1 MALSPNYS
9 WAEPDNSSLVKNGAQ
24 DIRALGDA
32 IDTSV
37 WNIGY
42 GQAGKNKIINGDMSI
57 WQRGTS
63 FSSIFAVYTAD
74 RYISGYGSG
83 GTQSIARQ
91 DVTGATGL
99 PSYIRWAMRYSTT
112 SAASGQYNVTQRI
125 EDVQT
130 LAGQTV
136 TFSFYARR
144 VSGTGTT
151 MRLNAYQLFG
161 SGGSTFTQPATDID
175 FTVTNSDFQR
185 FSYTFTMP
193 SMAGKTIGTDSYL
206 DFRLAFPT
214 AVSVFD
220 TTGWQ
225 LEAGAKATPFQT
237 ASGGSDQGELAMC
250 QRYLPAFSGSGLGG
264 NLFNVLGW
272 AYSTTNAQFNIP
284 LLVTPRVRPTGMTI
298 SALSDFSVAN
308 QGFSSAAPTAISFN
322 SGGQIVQVNT
332 TTTAGSPTLVTGQI
346 ANLSLSG
353 ANGILLFTG
362 CEL

>member
-1 MALSPNYS
+1 MASTTNYS
-9 WAEPDNSSLVKNGAQ
+9 WSTPDNSGLVKNGAQ
-24 DIRALGDA
+24 DMRTLGNA

-37 WNIGY
+37 WNIGF

-63 FSSIFAVYTAD
+63 FSNIFGVYTAD
-74 RYISGYGSG
+74 RYISGYGTG
-83 GTQSIARQ
+83 GTQSIAQQ

-99 PSYIRWAMRYSTT
+99 PNHIRWAMRYSTT

-151 MRLNAYQLFG
+151 IRLNAYQLFG
-161 SGGSTFTQPATDID
+161 TGGSTFTQPATDID

-193 SMAGKTIGTDSYL
+193 AMTGKTIGTGSYL
-206 DFRLAFPT
+206 DFRLGYPT

-220 TTGWQ
+220 VTGWQ
-225 LEAGAKATPFQT
+225 LESGSKATPFQT
-237 ASGGSDQGELAMC
+237 ASGGSLQSEMAMC
-250 QRYLPAFSGSGLGG
+250 QRYYFRAGGDSTYQPMAWGVARTTTDVRFAVTLPSKMRVSPTSVEYSTLIAALPGNSGL
-264 NLFNVLGW
+264 
-272 AYSTTNAQFNIP
+272 T
-284 LLVTPRVRPTGMTI
+284 VT
-298 SALSDFSVAN
+298 ALALDNFGTQM
-308 QGFSSAAPTAISFN
+308 QGLTATV
-322 SGGQIVQVNT
+322 SGA
-332 TTTAGSPTLVTGQI
+332 TAGQMYQL
-346 ANLSLSG
+346 L
-353 ANGILLFTG
+353 ANGSTSAYVALNA
-362 CEL
+362 EL

>member
-1 MALSPNYS
+1 MASTTNYN
-9 WAEPDNSSLVKNGAQ
+9 WDTPDNSGLVKNGAQ
-24 DIRALGDA
+24 DMRTLGSA

-37 WNIGY
+37 WNIGF
-42 GQAGKNKIINGDMSI
+42 GQSGKNKIINGDMSI

-125 EDVQT
+125 EDVNT

-151 MRLNAYQLFG
+151 LRLNAYQLFG
-161 SGGSTFTQPATDID
+161 TGGSTFTQPATDID

-193 SMAGKTIGTDSYL
+193 AMTGKTIGTDSYL

-225 LEAGAKATPFQT
+225 LESGAVATPFQT

-250 QRYLPAFSGSGLGG
+250 QRYYYRQTAPQVYSTMGTSQNITTVQSIGQIPLPVTMRVAPTSVDFSTLALQPFSGGSVLGVTALAFDTSTGNTNWGSIIITVASGLTSDRVCRLVS
-264 NLFNVLGW
+264 NN
-272 AYSTTNAQFNIP
+272 STSGY
-284 LLVTPRVRPTGMTI
+284 L
-298 SALSDFSVAN
+298 
-308 QGFSSAAPTAISFN
+308 GFSA
-322 SGGQIVQVNT
+322 
-332 TTTAGSPTLVTGQI
+332 
-346 ANLSLSG
+346 
-353 ANGILLFTG
+353 
-362 CEL
+362 EL